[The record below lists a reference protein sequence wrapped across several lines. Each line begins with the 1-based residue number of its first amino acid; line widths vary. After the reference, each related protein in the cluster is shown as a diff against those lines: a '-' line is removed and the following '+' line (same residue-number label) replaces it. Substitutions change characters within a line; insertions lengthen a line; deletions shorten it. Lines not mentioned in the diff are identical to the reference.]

1 MNPVFLVCF
10 IFIFCYNVT
19 AQNAKTITVKAGND
33 VKEFIANEMYRYP
46 KFLIGKVFFRDGKS
60 TSAKLNYNLLVGDMQ
75 YIDLNGDTLSIAN
88 SKEVGYI
95 KIEEDSFFYDQGY
108 IELLNDGSTVKLG
121 IRQII
126 KLKDFKR
133 IGAYGLPSHGTI
145 ESYGTYTGSH
155 QVQKINVKEDL
166 VFSKQ
171 TNYYFGDKFNHFIP
185 ATRKNVLQI
194 FSNHQRKVEKFL
206 YENDINFNKHQDLE
220 KLIAFLQVL

>member
-95 KIEEDSFFYDQGY
+95 KIEEDSFFMIRGISNYLTTVP
-108 IELLNDGSTVKLG
+108 LLSW
-121 IRQII
+121 
-126 KLKDFKR
+126 
-133 IGAYGLPSHGTI
+133 
-145 ESYGTYTGSH
+145 E
-155 QVQKINVKEDL
+155 
-166 VFSKQ
+166 
-171 TNYYFGDKFNHFIP
+171 
-185 ATRKNVLQI
+185 
-194 FSNHQRKVEKFL
+194 
-206 YENDINFNKHQDLE
+206 
-220 KLIAFLQVL
+220 